1 MTMTRKLNVVLWIL
15 QGLMA
20 VLFVFAGWTKLVMP
34 AEALEAATGLPG
46 WFMQFIGAAEAIGGL
61 GLLLPGIFRIRRELT
76 PLAAAGL
83 TIIMAGATVTSLM
96 TGAGAASAFPAVI
109 GVLLAVVVRGRAAQ
123 HPISFAA
130 CFPALARLSQRQPA

>member
-1 MTMTRKLNVVLWIL
+1 MTRKLNVVLWIL

-34 AEALEAATGLPG
+34 AEALAAATGLPG
-46 WFMQFIGAAEAIGGL
+46 WFMQFIGVTEALGGL

-83 TIIMAGATVTSLM
+83 TIIMAGATVTSLAA
-96 TGAGAASAFPAVI
+96 GAGAGSAFPAVI
-109 GVLLAVVVRGRAAQ
+109 GVLLVVVARGRAAQ
-123 HPISFAA
+123 LPISFAA
-130 CFPALARLSQRQPA
+130 CFHALARLSQRQPA